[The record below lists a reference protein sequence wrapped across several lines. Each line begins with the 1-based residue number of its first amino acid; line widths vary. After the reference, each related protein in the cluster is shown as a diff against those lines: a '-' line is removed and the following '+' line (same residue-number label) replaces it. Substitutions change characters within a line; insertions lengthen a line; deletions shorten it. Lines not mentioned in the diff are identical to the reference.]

1 MNFNKKLAV
10 AVSGAVLLMAGQF
23 ALADSATDIV
33 DAVVSKGVLTE
44 EEGKLITKGHTSKT
58 AVTPVVKEKDGA
70 FTLESANGRNSIQ
83 LTGRI
88 HLDYRQNNLD
98 MYNTDFNDRD
108 TASTADNFELRRAR
122 LGVKGKFAKD
132 FKYEIVGN
140 LPGTATVDVAYIDY
154 AKYDQAQIRVGKF
167 KQPFGLEQLTSSNNI
182 DFMERS
188 YVDQLAPAKKIGAML
203 FGEPKPG
210 FTYAGSVFAMN
221 DTEMDAKND
230 KASFAGRATLNFAQF
245 AGNKDMIAHVGLAGF
260 DSEYNINPANSSATG
275 GATNRGSFLAYRT
288 PGRGLSSVFR
298 AQIGGEAGS
307 TTTTTIAA
315 NPAVPASCSVGIA
328 SGTAVNALNC
338 TTAGGT
344 FTPAVAGTPS
354 QTVTVQNTG
363 LADLSN
369 STSQI
374 KSQAIGLEGI
384 FAIKNFKVQGEF
396 AKADFK
402 AKTGVGGT
410 GVREAESFNLDTQ
423 AWYAEA
429 LWLATGEKYADAYK
443 AGTFS
448 SIKPISDFDLDN
460 GKWGAWEFGLK
471 YEEYKVDNMN
481 ISLANPGLGT
491 RAQGTLNCATNG
503 TGATA
508 AVNNGCESKSRTY
521 TAGIK
526 WILNPNARILANYS
540 RTNFGNGM
548 EFYDLDDAKI
558 MRHEDIVMVRTQF
571 AF

>member
-10 AVSGAVLLMAGQF
+10 AVSGAVLLMAGQC

-33 DAVVSKGVLTE
+33 DALVSKGVLTE

-98 MYNTDFNDRD
+98 VYATDYNDRD
-108 TASTADNFELRRAR
+108 SATAADAFELRRAR

-140 LPGTATVDVAYIDY
+140 LPGTATVDVAFVDY
-154 AKYDQAQIRVGKF
+154 AKYDGAQLRLGKF

-188 YVDQLAPAKKIGAML
+188 YVDQLAPGKKIGAMA

-221 DTEMDAKND
+221 DTERDSNND

-245 AGNKDMIAHVGLAGF
+245 AGNKDMVVHLGLAGF
-260 DSEYNINPANSSATG
+260 DQEYNITPTSSSSSAG
-275 GATNRGSFLAYRT
+275 GTTQGSFLSFRT
-288 PGRGLSSVFR
+288 PGRGLSNIFR
-298 AQIGGEAGS
+298 AQIGGETLTGATGQQS
-307 TTTTTIAA
+307 AAA
-315 NPAVPASCSVGIA
+315 NG
-328 SGTAVNALNC
+328 
-338 TTAGGT
+338 
-344 FTPAVAGTPS
+344 
-354 QTVTVQNTG
+354 
-363 LADLSN
+363 
-369 STSQI
+369 TSQI
-374 KSQAIGLEGI
+374 KSQALGLEGI
-384 FAIKNFKVQGEF
+384 LAYNNFKLQGEF

-402 AKTGVGGT
+402 ADSGGGT
-410 GVREAESFNLDTQ
+410 NASGQIPAAGTERFSLDTQ

-429 LWLATGEKYADAYK
+429 LWLATGEKYASAYK
-443 AGTFS
+443 GGAFS
-448 SIKPISDFDLDN
+448 SIKPTNDFDIDN
-460 GKWGAWEFGLK
+460 GKWGAWELGLK

-481 ISLANPGLGT
+481 VNQIALGS
-491 RAQGTLNCATNG
+491 RAQGTLSCATG
-503 TGATA
+503 GSATT
-508 AVNNGCESKSRTY
+508 VNAINACESKSKTY

-526 WILNPNARILANYS
+526 WILNPNARVLLNYS
-540 RTNFGNGM
+540 RTNFGR
-548 EFYDLDDAKI
+548 EWEHFDLQDAKL
-558 MRHEDIVMVRTQF
+558 MKHEDIVMMRTQF

>member
-1 MNFNKKLAV
+1 MNFNKKIAV

-33 DAVVSKGVLTE
+33 DALVSKGVLTE

-70 FTLESANGRNSIQ
+70 FILESANARNSIQ

-98 MYNTDFNDRD
+98 MFATDFNDRD

-140 LPGTATVDVAYIDY
+140 LPGTATVDVAYVDY

-188 YVDQLAPAKKIGAML
+188 YVDQLVPGKKIGVMA

-245 AGNKDMIAHVGLAGF
+245 AGNKDMIAHVGIAGF
-260 DSEYNINPANSSATG
+260 DSEYNITPSNSSATG
-275 GATNRGSFLAYRT
+275 GTTTRGSFLAYRT
-288 PGRGLSSVFR
+288 PGRGLSSLFR
-298 AQIGGEAGS
+298 AQIGGEALPGTSVAATCTDS
-307 TTTTTIAA
+307 TTGLPIAFTSNVKTAA
-315 NPAVPASCSVGIA
+315 NC
-328 SGTAVNALNC
+328 SGTFNAAY
-338 TTAGGT
+338 TA
-344 FTPAVAGTPS
+344 
-354 QTVTVQNTG
+354 NTSG
-363 LADLSN
+363 LGEASN

-374 KSQAIGLEGI
+374 KSQALGLEGI
-384 FAIKNFKVQGEF
+384 LAYKNFKLQGEF

-402 AKTGVGGT
+402 AKTGTSST
-410 GVREAESFNLDTQ
+410 GVTDSERFNLDTQ

-448 SIKPISDFDLDN
+448 SIKPISDFDIDN

-481 ISLANPGLGT
+481 LNQVTNGS
-491 RAQGTLNCATNG
+491 RAQGTLSCATNG
-503 TGATA
+503 SASTVAL
-508 AVNNGCESKSRTY
+508 VNSCESKSKTY

-540 RTNFGNGM
+540 RTNFGREM
-548 EFYDLDDAKI
+548 EFYDLDDAKL
-558 MRHEDIVMVRTQF
+558 MKHEDIVMVRTQF